1 MVMDQLTAR
10 ITDGKLRFDAGGQL
24 AAQGRVH
31 PALLNWMMQD
41 PYLKQ
46 KPPKTSGRER
56 YGAPYVDAL
65 QREAERLGV
74 SPLDQLAT
82 ATRFTAACIRS
93 AIENDCSA
101 KPEKL
106 IVGGGGSLNP
116 TLMRMLAD
124 CLPGVRVMR
133 NEDLGLD
140 SNAKEAVAFAIL
152 ANEYLFQHC
161 GNVCRVTGA
170 KHPVVLGKMSL

>member
-1 MVMDQLTAR
+1 MKLT
-10 ITDGKLRFDAGGQL
+10 
-24 AAQGRVH
+24 
-31 PALLNWMMQD
+31 
-41 PYLKQ
+41 
-46 KPPKTSGRER
+46 TSEQMRT
-56 YGAPYVDAL
+56 
-65 QREAERLGV
+65 
-74 SPLDQLAT
+74 LDQ
-82 ATRFTAACIRS
+82 R
-93 AIENDCSA
+93 AIGER
-101 KPEKL
+101 KIP
-106 IVGGGGSLNP
+106 SL
-116 TLMRMLAD
+116 TLMERAAEGVCAAGLELLAD

>member
-1 MVMDQLTAR
+1 M
-10 ITDGKLRFDAGGQL
+10 
-24 AAQGRVH
+24 
-31 PALLNWMMQD
+31 
-41 PYLKQ
+41 
-46 KPPKTSGRER
+46 
-56 YGAPYVDAL
+56 
-65 QREAERLGV
+65 
-74 SPLDQLAT
+74 
-82 ATRFTAACIRS
+82 
-93 AIENDCSA
+93 
-101 KPEKL
+101 
-106 IVGGGGSLNP
+106 GGGGSLNP